1 MKSKRFYRQKCWST
15 MMEPPEELDD
25 KSGDYEEEHDDM
37 EEECYQEIQP
47 YHYAELERIRGI
59 KDVGF

>member
-1 MKSKRFYRQKCWST
+1 